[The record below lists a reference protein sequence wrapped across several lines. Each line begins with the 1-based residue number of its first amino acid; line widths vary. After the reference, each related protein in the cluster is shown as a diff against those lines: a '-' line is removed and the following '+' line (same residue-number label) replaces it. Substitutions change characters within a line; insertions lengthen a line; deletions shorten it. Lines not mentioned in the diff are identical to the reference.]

1 MRSPHHRKRL
11 PTLLRIGLLGVGL
24 LVSMVVILVGCGSKP
39 GTPEYNN
46 PFDPNVPGSDDP
58 FGLRAIYTAAE
69 HSVTLFWNQLEGY
82 DIVDYDITHAIDPD
96 GVFSFVATVEATAA
110 PQLIFTFADPVPNAT
125 TYFVVQARNAD
136 GDITL
141 RSDMTAAAAPTPP
154 FLTVGDGSGD
164 APSRHTTL
172 AILTSVGDQMRIAD
186 NPAFTDAVVL
196 PAIPD
201 STVEVAWNLGPAI
214 ANGEDKE
221 VYLIVDTMGVASD
234 TAQVT
239 VTVAFDPT
247 FTAFGDPPTVASALI
262 DLAID
267 APGALQMR
275 FAPDEADLPAQPW
288 LPADTVYTDYQLA
301 DTINPQTIYGEF
313 DGDFGFGAISEYTA
327 VPDDLS
333 GASFQLDLPADR
345 IVSTSTLIALNDAV
359 AHSMRFAEAPDF
371 TGVPWQTYADTAV
384 VTIGN
389 EPGTH
394 VVYGQFRNHWT
405 DSAVFNDYAILVTQA
420 LEVTILAPANG
431 AVVSGDGQFQ
441 VRGTSLAPAGG
452 SVDSV
457 KVDTGDGLL
466 HAVGTTDWTY
476 LWDVPLVEVD
486 TEWIVRA
493 RAYADTDSATTS
505 VTITVT
511 PPAPAI
517 AAQQTGA
524 ADEF

>member
-1 MRSPHHRKRL
+1 M
-11 PTLLRIGLLGVGL
+11 
-24 LVSMVVILVGCGSKP
+24 VILVGCGSKP

-58 FGLRAIYTAAE
+58 FGLRAIYSSAE

-96 GVFSFVATVEATAA
+96 GVFAFVATVEATAA

-125 TYFVVQARNAD
+125 NYFVVQARNAD

-141 RSDMTAAAAPTPP
+141 HSDMTAAEAPTPP

-186 NPAFTDAVVL
+186 NPEFTDAVVL
-196 PAIPD
+196 PALPD
-201 STVEVAWNLGPAI
+201 STVEVAWDLGPAI

-239 VTVAFDPT
+239 VTVDFDPT
-247 FTAFGDPPTVASALI
+247 FTAVGDPPTVATDVI

-275 FAPDEADLPAQPW
+275 FAADEADLPAQPW
-288 LPADTVYTDYQLA
+288 LPADTVYTGYQLA

-313 DGDFGFGAISEYTA
+313 DGDFGFSATSEYIA

-345 IVSTSTLIALNDAV
+345 VVSTSTLTALNDAV

-384 VTIGN
+384 ITIGS

-405 DSAVFNDYAILVTQA
+405 DSAVLNDYAILVTQA
-420 LEVTILAPANG
+420 LEVTILAPTGG
-431 AVVSGDGQFQ
+431 AIIHGDSQFQ
-441 VRGTSLAPAGG
+441 IRGTSLAPAGG

-466 HAVGTTDWTY
+466 DATGTTDWTY
-476 LWDVPLVEVD
+476 LWDVPSVEVD

-505 VTITVT
+505 VTVT
-511 PPAPAI
+511 IVPLAAPPPR
-517 AAQQTGA
+517 
-524 ADEF
+524 